1 MLVVL
6 QLSANR
12 LSCSLHKDAFSSSFK
27 SILRAGDFKIE
38 ETRVRRSDDSGV
50 VDDMPPE
57 APSPSSTISSE
68 SSSSNLSTGL
78 TTDPSKPTATVD
90 SALEKRSRNVS
101 GDETQPADDGKS
113 SGDKSGAVNTCVKS
127 SVISTPL
134 NVVESS
140 AASTPMSLAITS
152 GTRPQLTRNIVVV
165 VKSTSSAVTQ
175 NDDKRSAVGQNVV
188 HASEQ
193 TEKPKNRSPRNAT
206 LTLTSTSVRGPTPV
220 QGAPAPVDIV
230 CPLKSVAEGTNRMR
244 RQQSVD
250 ADRRVTKNTTLRRM
264 ESSPC
269 SLTAATA
276 AVVNP
281 AAKETTPQICLPV
294 SNCRVKCV
302 VPRSQPAVI
311 KLSPIP
317 SSPLTSSSEHV
328 TTVPSMTS
336 TGTSETGQS
345 SHLTIYN
352 PEQGKRVPSPCI
364 PDKAVVVGRQRHRST
379 PVESPPARN
388 TSSPATSNCNRKQA
402 VISSDNSKCDKPNR
416 ETSELET
423 NLTEGERVSQIS
435 PATQCQILSNS
446 PQSVGQI
453 HLSTPNTDTP
463 KNVVIGRIRKI
474 STPDQN
480 MTPVTS
486 RCLVSAKQLSRK
498 PTLTGIASR
507 IPQSKPQS
515 DQHTGPVISDV
526 FESLRR
532 RQQQESA
539 AAAAAVLQ
547 DAKIA
552 AAVAPRLSKARQRPT
567 RSARSKSG
575 RSSVVSVTARTKH
588 PPSRQPSA
596 ARYRKPKTPSS
607 TVCSTVGVSAK
618 NARSTRSRKDCASRG
633 QRKRSQS
640 STRKEEIDIEPEVET
655 GTSHVTLIGRTG
667 QHTATTCE
675 EGSGVHVVVKHRYE
689 PSKNDKTEE
698 TNTSERYKSTRR
710 SRMTHSRTKSFEMP
724 SVLPDQV
731 CDPAGTRNDAF
742 TCGVNVSKANV
753 AAVDKHKRSTSFNDA
768 ERRDSVLAY
777 EVLKDQDQQ
786 GNCKHP
792 VSEPTGRPSPED
804 GNLSRRLSTR
814 RKSQSA
820 DPLCHGDDAVAPDA
834 GAEEIQLCT
843 AAAAAAAE
851 PKSHSLSRQTGKLP
865 ICSSELDSN
874 QDAELTAAIDEIMR
888 SRPSSRTSRRRSRP
902 AHRGADAVV
911 EHDVSE
917 QVIHVYDNPSS
928 VVRAPYNISPVC
940 EDQEINRKASIVST
954 TSDVGNEAVLD
965 RTSADEDRDGGR
977 SPLFVRKHD
986 SVVAMSSDDSRRP
999 SVEKMQCGLTTTF
1012 DADATL
1018 SWHSFFDNSGT
1029 GNDMVSKLCYRIC

>member
-1 MLVVL
+1 L

-27 SILRAGDFKIE
+27 SILRAGDFNIE
-38 ETRVRRSDDSGV
+38 QTRVRRSDDSGV
-50 VDDMPPE
+50 VEDMPPE

-68 SSSSNLSTGL
+68 SSSSNLSSGL
-78 TTDPSKPTATVD
+78 TADHSKPTTTVD
-90 SALEKRSRNVS
+90 NALEKRSRNVS

-113 SGDKSGAVNTCVKS
+113 SGDKSGVVNTCVKS

-134 NVVESS
+134 NVVGNS
-140 AASTPMSLAITS
+140 AVSTPMSLVVTS

-165 VKSTSSAVTQ
+165 VKSTSSAATQ
-175 NDDKRSAVGQNVV
+175 NDDRTSAVGQNAV

-193 TEKPKNRSPRNAT
+193 TEQLKNGSSRNAT
-206 LTLTSTSVRGPTPV
+206 LTPTSTSVRGPTPV
-220 QGAPAPVDIV
+220 QGSPASVDIV
-230 CPLKSVAEGTNRMR
+230 CPLKSVAEGTKRLR

-250 ADRRVTKNTTLRRM
+250 ADRRVTKNSLRRM

-269 SLTAATA
+269 SLTAA
-276 AVVNP
+276 VNP
-281 AAKETTPQICLPV
+281 AAKETTLQICLPI
-294 SNCRVKCV
+294 SNCRVKSV

-317 SSPLTSSSEHV
+317 ASPLTSSSEHV
-328 TTVPSMTS
+328 TTVPSTTS
-336 TGTSETGQS
+336 TGTSETGQGS
-345 SHLTIYN
+345 RLTLHV

-364 PDKAVVVGRQRHRST
+364 SDKAVVAGRQRHRSS
-379 PVESPPARN
+379 PVESPSVRN
-388 TSSPATSNCNRKQA
+388 TSSPVTSNDSRKQA
-402 VISSDNSKCDKPNR
+402 VISSDNSKCDEPDRK
-416 ETSELET
+416 TSELKT
-423 NLTEGERVSQIS
+423 NVTECERVSQIS
-435 PATQCQILSNS
+435 PATQCHILPNS
-446 PQSVGQI
+446 TQSVRQI
-453 HLSTPNTDTP
+453 PLSTPNADTP
-463 KNVVIGRIRKI
+463 KNVVIGRVRKI

-498 PTLTGIASR
+498 PTLTGIAGR
-507 IPQSKPQS
+507 VAQSKPQC

-532 RQQQESA
+532 RHEQESA

-547 DAKIA
+547 DAKIT
-552 AAVAPRLSKARQRPT
+552 AAVAPRLSKPRQRPT

-596 ARYRKPKTPSS
+596 ATRYRKPKTPSS

-618 NARSTRSRKDCASRG
+618 TSRSTRSRKDCASRG

-640 STRKEEIDIEPEVET
+640 STGKEEIDVEPEVET

-667 QHTATTCE
+667 QQTATTCE

-698 TNTSERYKSTRR
+698 TNAFERYKSTRR
-710 SRMTHSRTKSFEMP
+710 SRLTHSRTKSCEMP
-724 SVLPDQV
+724 GVLPDQI
-731 CDPAGTRNDAF
+731 CNPAGTRNDDAF
-742 TCGVNVSKANV
+742 SGEVNVSKAKV
-753 AAVDKHKRSTSFNDA
+753 AAVDKHKRSTSSSDA
-768 ERRDSVLAY
+768 ERSDSVLAD
-777 EVLKDQDQQ
+777 EVLKDQQ

-792 VSEPTGRPSPED
+792 VPAPTSKPSPED
-804 GNLSRRLSTR
+804 GNLSRRSSTR

-820 DPLCHGDDAVAPDA
+820 DPLCHCDDTVAPDA
-834 GAEEIQLCT
+834 GAKEIQLCT
-843 AAAAAAAE
+843 TAAAE
-851 PKSHSLSRQTGKLP
+851 HKSHSLSRQTGKSP
-865 ICSSELDSN
+865 ICSSELDH
-874 QDAELTAAIDEIMR
+874 DAELTAAIDEIMR

-902 AHRGADAVV
+902 AHRGADAAV
-911 EHDVSE
+911 EHDVSD
-917 QVIHVYDNPSS
+917 QVINVHDNAPS
-928 VVRAPYNISPVC
+928 VVRAAHNISPVC
-940 EDQEINRKASIVST
+940 EDQEISRKASIAST

-965 RTSADEDRDGGR
+965 RTSADEDKDGGR

-999 SVEKMQCGLTTTF
+999 SVEKMQCGLATL

-1018 SWHSFFDNSGT
+1018 SWHSFFDNSAA
-1029 GNDMVSKLCYRIC
+1029 GNDMVSKLCYYRIC